1 MGAAFAD
8 EDQVLYLLRGL
19 QGHLE
24 TPRATIRGFQSQG
37 QPYSF
42 NQALSFLVASE
53 AAAAHDQPSRRLP
66 LLSRPVAHLVSG
78 GTEPRR
84 FQLYRN
90 PPNKTSPGYFNGECR
105 HCHKWGHKFD
115 DCMQRKREID
125 SGSASGE
132 RASAKV
138 AQAENTE
145 EPDRGNRS
153 DDEGEVFELIDE
165 KGEVYFARLAVGSAE
180 EDTSEAKVAFAMVAK
195 GARAEVIDLTT
206 PEPELPLNHPL
217 NINFSVNPLAFE
229 TIEEM
234 AEFQEACMPRK
245 AVKWILDSGATHHMT
260 SQPDLLPVRVCAP
273 DGAVVHIADGTTAEV
288 TRRGACVAW
297 LFGDGGS
304 EATALLRTVLVVP
317 SFTNNLLSVQRLTE
331 DGWVIKFTS
340 LGAELLSP
348 TGDKVQTFTEP
359 ATGAPYVML
368 MSEHSRVIDIKG
380 VSRRIGRGPAKATA
394 RVATEGVKRPGW
406 AELADFWHKRLGH
419 MGLTSLLTLSKDPAF
434 AHKDRPSPKEVVDF
448 IAEGRVCDPCVESKQ
463 PLLSFGVSV
472 VKPEAKM
479 DDIHFDLA
487 GPFEGNKD
495 YKYAMQILDEWSRMI
510 WTHPLPNK
518 EAS

>member
-1 MGAAFAD
+1 
-8 EDQVLYLLRGL
+8 
-19 QGHLE
+19 
-24 TPRATIRGFQSQG
+24 
-37 QPYSF
+37 
-42 NQALSFLVASE
+42 
-53 AAAAHDQPSRRLP
+53 
-66 LLSRPVAHLVSG
+66 
-78 GTEPRR
+78 
-84 FQLYRN
+84 
-90 PPNKTSPGYFNGECR
+90 
-105 HCHKWGHKFD
+105 
-115 DCMQRKREID
+115 
-125 SGSASGE
+125 
-132 RASAKV
+132 
-138 AQAENTE
+138 
-145 EPDRGNRS
+145 
-153 DDEGEVFELIDE
+153 
-165 KGEVYFARLAVGSAE
+165 
-180 EDTSEAKVAFAMVAK
+180 
-195 GARAEVIDLTT
+195 
-206 PEPELPLNHPL
+206 
-217 NINFSVNPLAFE
+217 
-229 TIEEM
+229 
-234 AEFQEACMPRK
+234 
-245 AVKWILDSGATHHMT
+245 MT

-340 LGAELLSP
+340 LGAELIRP

-380 VSRRIGRGPAKATA
+380 VSRRIGRGPVKATA

-419 MGLTSLLTLSKDPAF
+419 MGLTSLLTLSKDP
-434 AHKDRPSPKEVVDF
+434 
-448 IAEGRVCDPCVESKQ
+448 
-463 PLLSFGVSV
+463 
-472 VKPEAKM
+472 AKM

-518 EAS
+518 EASTVVTVFEAWARLLENLGHGTIKRLHCDHGGEFENHLFEEWARKNGIAWN

>member
-1 MGAAFAD
+1 
-8 EDQVLYLLRGL
+8 
-19 QGHLE
+19 
-24 TPRATIRGFQSQG
+24 
-37 QPYSF
+37 
-42 NQALSFLVASE
+42 
-53 AAAAHDQPSRRLP
+53 
-66 LLSRPVAHLVSG
+66 
-78 GTEPRR
+78 RR

-90 PPNKTSPGYFNGECR
+90 PPNKTSPGYFNGECC

-138 AQAENTE
+138 VQAEDTE

-165 KGEVYFARLAVGSAE
+165 KGEVYFARLAVGSAG

-495 YKYAMQILDEWSRMI
+495 Y
-510 WTHPLPNK
+510 
-518 EAS
+518 